1 MGSNVGSPIKSKV
14 TLHRRFLAPEPG
26 PEGAPGGSSRFKALY
41 EGEPA
46 NCRRELV
53 PFLRNLLYLGLIFTV
68 SRQYHTEGRAFQ
80 MLFALAA
87 VVLPIHY
94 LAPLRWKRPIFL
106 AASIAG
112 LFAVFGAAAGAI
124 VMALGVALIAISRLP
139 IAWGARA
146 AIMAG
151 LTLFLGFGRPLTLF
165 NLAPST
171 VWPVLGSLFMFRMI
185 IYMYELKHAKKPES
199 PLDAFGYFFMLPN
212 FCFMLFPTV
221 DYRTWQRGFFAGEV
235 HATQRR
241 GLDMMFKGVVQLILY
256 RIIDQELL
264 IPADQVYGT
273 WSLLGF
279 LVFNYLVYLQVS
291 GQFHIACGML
301 HLFGHQLPDTHH
313 NYLLATGF
321 TDYWRRINIYW
332 KDFMVRL
339 VFNPVVFRL
348 KRWPQPAAL
357 AAATVA
363 VFFVTWFLHA
373 YQSFWLRG
381 TWGFSIPDAVF
392 WGVLGLLVLV
402 NVQLDARKA
411 PAKARLKG
419 KSKADEPKP
428 NLIGVF
434 AIRGLKTAATFATII
449 LLWSLWNSPSI
460 EAWLDLLGRGVRTY

>member
-1 MGSNVGSPIKSKV
+1 MGLKVGNPVKSA
-14 TLHRRFLAPEPG
+14 TLLHRRFI
-26 PEGAPGGSSRFKALY
+26 APGTEKDPQTPPRPRGLY
-41 EGEPA
+41 QGEPE
-46 NCRRELV
+46 NCRRRLV
-53 PFLRNLLYLGLIFTV
+53 PFLRNMLYLGLIFTV

-80 MLFALAA
+80 ALFALAA
-87 VVLPIHY
+87 MVLPIHY
-94 LAPLRWKRPIFL
+94 LAPHRWKRPIFL
-106 AASIAG
+106 AASVAG
-112 LFAVFGAAAGAI
+112 LFLVFGATAGAI
-124 VMALGVALIAISRLP
+124 VTALGLALIAISRLP
-139 IAWGARA
+139 LAWGVRA
-146 AIMAG
+146 GLMAG
-151 LTLFLGFGRPLTLF
+151 LTVFLGLGWPASIFD
-165 NLAPST
+165 LAPST
-171 VWPVLGSLFMFRMI
+171 VWPVLGSVFMFRMM

-199 PLDAFGYFFMLPN
+199 LLDAIAYFFMLPN
-212 FCFMLFPTV
+212 FCFLLFPVV
-221 DYRTWQRGFFAGEV
+221 DYRTWQRGFFADEV
-235 HATQRR
+235 HAIQRR
-241 GLDMMFKGVVQLILY
+241 GLDMMFRGVVQLILY

-264 IPADQVYGT
+264 IPADQVHGT

-313 NYLLATGF
+313 RYLLATGF

-332 KDFMVRL
+332 KDFMVRM

-363 VFFVTWFLHA
+363 VFVVTWFLHG

-392 WGVLGLLVLV
+392 WGVLGLMVLV
-402 NVQLDARKA
+402 NVQLDARRA
-411 PAKARLKG
+411 PKPRLKG
-419 KSKADEPKP
+419 GAAADQPKP
-428 NLIGVF
+428 NPLGSF

-460 EAWLDLLGRGVRTY
+460 TAWFDLLGRGLKAS

>member
-1 MGSNVGSPIKSKV
+1 MGLNVGNPVRTRVS
-14 TLHRRFLAPEPG
+14 LHRRFIAPATASD
-26 PEGAPGGSSRFKALY
+26 PEAPPRPRGLY
-41 EGEPA
+41 QGEPE
-46 NCRRELV
+46 NCRRRLV
-53 PFLRNLLYLGLIFTV
+53 PFLRNLLYLGLIFAV

-87 VVLPIHY
+87 LVLPVHY
-94 LAPLRWKRPIFL
+94 LAPYRWKRPIFL
-106 AASIAG
+106 AASMAG
-112 LFAVFGAAAGAI
+112 LFLVFGVDVGA
-124 VMALGVALIAISRLP
+124 VVTALGIALIAISRLP
-139 IAWGARA
+139 LAWGVRA
-146 AIMAG
+146 GLMAA
-151 LTLFLGFGRPLTLF
+151 LTLFLSFGRPVALF
-165 NLAPST
+165 DLAPST
-171 VWPVLGSLFMFRMI
+171 VWPVLGSVFMFRMM

-199 PLDAFGYFFMLPN
+199 PLDAVAYFFMLPN
-212 FCFMLFPTV
+212 FCFLLFPVV
-221 DYRTWQRGFFAGEV
+221 DYRTWQRGFFADEV
-235 HATQRR
+235 HAIQRR
-241 GLDMMFKGVVQLILY
+241 GLDMMFRGVVQLILY

-313 NYLLATGF
+313 RYLLATGF

-332 KDFMVRL
+332 KDFMVRM

-363 VFFVTWFLHA
+363 VFVVTWLLHG

-392 WGVLGLLVLV
+392 WTVLGLLVLV
-402 NVQLDARKA
+402 NVQLDARRA
-411 PAKARLKG
+411 PKARI
-419 KSKADEPKP
+419 KSRAATDQPRP
-428 NLIGVF
+428 NPLGAF
-434 AIRGLKTAATFATII
+434 AVRGLKTAATFATII

-460 EAWLDLLGRGVRTY
+460 EAWFDLLGRGLRMS